1 MLFVIAFDVPI
12 SQGNTTYPFVIT
24 EFKEKRTE
32 TIKIKL
38 SADQR
43 EKLYNNSLKEVYEGY
58 LYNTVAQLFKLIIG
72 VNIIIPG
79 DFQSFSLS

>member
-12 SQGNTTYPFVIT
+12 SQGNTTYPFVIA

-43 EKLYNNSLKEVYEGY
+43 EKLYNNSLKEVYEG
-58 LYNTVAQLFKLIIG
+58 
-72 VNIIIPG
+72 
-79 DFQSFSLS
+79 